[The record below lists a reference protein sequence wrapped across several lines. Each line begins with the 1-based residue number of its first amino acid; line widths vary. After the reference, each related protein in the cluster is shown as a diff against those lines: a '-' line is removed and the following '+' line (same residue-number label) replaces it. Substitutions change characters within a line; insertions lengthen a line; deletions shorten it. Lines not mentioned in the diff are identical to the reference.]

1 MVSVYLMDKEVR
13 LGHLLIWKISVIPYC
28 FQVYSIKVSVGGNRS
43 TGIIVVVVVVVAV
56 AVDGD

>member
-1 MVSVYLMDKEVR
+1 MDKEVR